1 MIKLTKNI
9 MCIPLG
15 ESPPADYAIPYE
27 VTDSEKK
34 RFGLKIILPYL
45 IMT

>member
-27 VTDSEKK
+27 ATDSEKK
-34 RFGLKIILPYL
+34 VLA
-45 IMT
+45 